1 MPVIS
6 SNALVKVLDSYSCVG
21 IVSDS
26 TLISIPLKGAAAL
39 MNHSSSFSCCSLLKV
54 EGWNSRSTHRF
65 ASSMPA
71 KALPLINITA
81 SAALIVSRPLMD
93 APPPKGLPETSVNAM
108 IEAKR
113 MSIENVFAHILPQTG
128 HISQQCE
135 NLPPM
140 AGPRSCRRGH
150 YHCVGATNEI
160 SARPTQRHTRCIF

>member
-71 KALPLINITA
+71 
-81 SAALIVSRPLMD
+81 SAAAHQHHSQRGTDRQSSPH
-93 APPPKGLPETSVNAM
+93 GCSSSQ
-108 IEAKR
+108 R
-113 MSIENVFAHILPQTG
+113 FA
-128 HISQQCE
+128 
-135 NLPPM
+135 
-140 AGPRSCRRGH
+140 
-150 YHCVGATNEI
+150 
-160 SARPTQRHTRCIF
+160 